1 MTATPTEKT
10 QFLPSYL
17 PQPLKLLELHP
28 LLPSISDQSPCN
40 QHLPSMSVNTES
52 SSFTAIPI
60 LDYSQSTSRDTK
72 PDFLADLRTAL
83 VNVGFFY
90 LVNAPIASEIRQDLV
105 QKCKTLF
112 DLPLE
117 KKLEIEM
124 VNSRHFLGYSRLG
137 AEITARK
144 QDYRE
149 QFDVCFSP
157 TFWVLTG
164 WKYGFD

>member
-1 MTATPTEKT
+1 MPA
-10 QFLPSYL
+10 
-17 PQPLKLLELHP
+17 
-28 LLPSISDQSPCN
+28 
-40 QHLPSMSVNTES
+40 NTKS
-52 SSFTAIPI
+52 SAFTAIPI
-60 LDYSQSTSRDTK
+60 LDYSQTTARDTK
-72 PDFLADLRTAL
+72 PEFLADLRNAL

-105 QKCKTLF
+105 QKCKALF

-149 QFDVCFSP
+149 QFDVCFLA
-157 TFWVLTG
+157 TF
-164 WKYGFD
+164 